1 MNIIYTSC
9 VIFSVNI
16 DQLKKTQLE
25 FEKLEKKVKKLELK
39 NTDLLQ
45 ENTMFKKA
53 NGKFAVN
60 TFCDYYIKI

>member
-25 FEKLEKKVKKLELK
+25 LEKLEKKVKKLELK
-39 NTDLLQ
+39 NTALQQ
-45 ENTMFKKA
+45 ENAKA

-60 TFCDYYIKI
+60 TFCGYYIKI